1 MKKAQESL
9 PNCDSLV
16 SKGCSSTIRDKSGS
30 LAVASRPTQA
40 GPAFG
45 TACSPILPWVGI
57 PNLGSHILAIV
68 RRRLPGDLI
77 ERCNITP
84 VLIETF
90 VETPDLYRCRLQ
102 GVGLDSCRENPGR
115 GRYDRDRKF
124 NKPRKDAKLQTI
136 ERNWQRAL
144 TR

>member
-1 MKKAQESL
+1 MQFD
-9 PNCDSLV
+9 DS
-16 SKGCSSTIRDKSGS
+16 RQSGS

-45 TACSPILPWVGI
+45 TARFPILPWVGI

-90 VETPDLYRCRLQ
+90 VETPRDTDAVYK
-102 GVGLDSCRENPGR
+102 GVGLDSCRDNQRR
-115 GRYDRDRKF
+115 GRYNRDTPF
-124 NKPRKDAKLQTI
+124 DKPHKDA
-136 ERNWQRAL
+136 
-144 TR
+144 